1 MINTKLLANLLIQL
15 LLKFSNFWPSSLT
28 STSVILALCPTEISE
43 WTDNE
48 KPKDMT
54 ILELELAKVLTIK
67 VVHKDPK
74 NALVK
79 LRIFG
84 ALLF

>member
-1 MINTKLLANLLIQL
+1 MLNTKLVENYITYP
-15 LLKFSNFWPSSLT
+15 LLKFGNFWPSSLT
-28 STSVILALCPTEISE
+28 STTVLLALCPTEISE